1 VSGVVKLALGIA
13 AALLAHLVGTRL
25 SPDFP
30 RVLDVF
36 LVVVAFHALSG
47 NTLTG
52 LLVGMAVGLV
62 HDTLTGGGLYG
73 LHGFA
78 DTIVGYGTARLAQRL
93 VIQRASGVFLV
104 VGLASVLQQVVLVG
118 LTFLLLLDPVLP
130 RPQWV
135 GAKAVACGLLG
146 MLIYAVAG
154 SMGRN
159 YESRRRSRM
168 SRLRLE

>member
-1 VSGVVKLALGIA
+1 VSGAVKLLLGVA
-13 AALLAHLVGTRL
+13 AALLVQLVGSHL

-30 RVLDVF
+30 RVVDVF
-36 LVVVAFHALSG
+36 LVVVALHALSG
-47 NTLTG
+47 NSLTG
-52 LLVGMAVGLV
+52 LLVGMAVGLL
-62 HDTLTGGGLYG
+62 HDTLTGGLYG

-118 LTFLLLLDPVLP
+118 LTFLLLSDPALP
-130 RPQWV
+130 RPLWA

-146 MLIYAVAG
+146 MLIYAAAG
-154 SMGRN
+154 SLGRN

>member
-1 VSGVVKLALGIA
+1 MSGAVKLALGVA
-13 AALLAHLVGTRL
+13 AALLVHLVGSRL

-30 RVLDVF
+30 RVVDVF
-36 LVVVAFHALSG
+36 LVVVALHALSG

-52 LLVGMAVGLV
+52 LLVGMAVGLL
-62 HDTLTGGGLYG
+62 HDTLTGGLYG

-118 LTFLLLLDPVLP
+118 LTFLLLLDPALP
-130 RPQWV
+130 RPLWA
-135 GAKAVACGLLG
+135 GAKAAACGLLG
-146 MLIYAVAG
+146 MLIYAAAG
-154 SMGRN
+154 SLGRN

>member
-1 VSGVVKLALGIA
+1 VSGAVKLALGIA

-30 RVLDVF
+30 RVVDVF
-36 LVVVAFHALSG
+36 LVVVALHALSG

-62 HDTLTGGGLYG
+62 HDTLTGGLYG